1 MALSTGCSW
10 TSTVQVNSDVE
21 AVIGVTLSS
30 HRTDA
35 ATGTRCS
42 RYTVLA
48 ADYLDVD
55 AAATEFVGEHAGGS
69 VTTSTRPVVVV
80 GQAEEPMLQV
90 DIADRHVEWRVCCS
104 SKRHVVSD
112 DRYGSALDEIEQ
124 VVVQLLDVRRGEAV

>member
-35 ATGTRCS
+35 VTGTRCS

-48 ADYLDVD
+48 AEYIS
-55 AAATEFVGEHAGGS
+55 TS
-69 VTTSTRPVVVV
+69 VRSVLTAR
-80 GQAEEPMLQV
+80 
-90 DIADRHVEWRVCCS
+90 
-104 SKRHVVSD
+104 
-112 DRYGSALDEIEQ
+112 
-124 VVVQLLDVRRGEAV
+124 